1 MIVRGG
7 PLHAIEERL
16 RIGKDCRQHWTRVA
30 VRRRTDRCGRN
41 DHRKIGDD
49 ILREMRMARR
59 QKLQALVQ
67 EMRSLEAGSKTQT
80 VCRYSPVKRVGR
92 VSGMVVA

>member
-1 MIVRGG
+1 MAVRGG

-41 DHRKIGDD
+41 NHRKIG
-49 ILREMRMARR
+49 
-59 QKLQALVQ
+59 
-67 EMRSLEAGSKTQT
+67 G
-80 VCRYSPVKRVGR
+80 RYSSGDANGEERELAG
-92 VSGMVVA
+92 VSPGDAEPGGGEQNPNGMSVFTCKEGWEGL